1 MGRNR
6 SRVGRRSHWGTYKT
20 RHTYGVLII
29 TAAIARQLKP
39 AMNAADG
46 EGTDCQASPTVREEG
61 RYVHD
66 RAIREREDNG
76 GEGEGEREKGEKE
89 RGRS

>member
-1 MGRNR
+1 
-6 SRVGRRSHWGTYKT
+6 
-20 RHTYGVLII
+20 
-29 TAAIARQLKP
+29 
-39 AMNAADG
+39 MNAADG